1 MSRKLKIIFTLSVL
15 LNVLLLG
22 VVAGSCYKRNYAPH
36 DGPPHARESGDAKLS
51 PRVAMAMKESRKQE
65 RDLFDQMKDARKDIM
80 NVLEAP
86 EFDEAAFIAA
96 SEKISKAQQALVDV
110 RTKTTLDLAKNSTFE
125 ERKEL
130 VSHMKAKSERFG
142 RFRDRLE
149 ERRKNADDAPPPP
162 NE

>member
-1 MSRKLKIIFTLSVL
+1 MNRKLRIIFTLSIL

-22 VVAGSCYKRNYAPH
+22 VLAGSFYKRVYSPH
-36 DGPPHARESGDAKLS
+36 DGPPPAHAADAKFS
-51 PRVAMAMKESRKQE
+51 PRVAMAMKESRQQE
-65 RDLFDQMKDARKDIM
+65 RALFDQMKDARKDIM
-80 NVLEAP
+80 DILEAP

-96 SEKISKAQQALVDV
+96 SEKINKAQQSLVDV
-110 RTKTTLDLAKNSTFE
+110 RTKATLDLAKNSTVE

-149 ERRKNADDAPPPP
+149 ERRKSADDTPPPP

>member
-1 MSRKLKIIFTLSVL
+1 MNRKLRIIFTLSIL

-22 VVAGSCYKRNYAPH
+22 VLAGSFYKRAYGPH
-36 DGPPHARESGDAKLS
+36 DGPPHAREADSKFS
-51 PRVAMAMKESRKQE
+51 PRVAKAMKESRQQE
-65 RDLFDQMKDARKDIM
+65 RALFDQMKDARKDIM
-80 NVLEAP
+80 DILEAP
-86 EFDEAAFIAA
+86 EFDEAAFNAA
-96 SEKISKAQQALVDV
+96 SEKINKAQQALVDV
-110 RTKTTLDLAKNSTFE
+110 RTKATLDLARNATAE

-149 ERRKNADDAPPPP
+149 DRRKPAGDVPPPL

>member
-1 MSRKLKIIFTLSVL
+1 MSRKLKIVFTLSVL

-22 VVAGSCYKRNYAPH
+22 VLAGSCYKRNYGPH
-36 DGPPHARESGDAKLS
+36 DGPPHMREADAKLS

-65 RDLFDQMKDARKDIM
+65 RILFDQMKEARQDIM

-96 SEKISKAQQALVDV
+96 SETINKAQQALADV
-110 RTKTTLDLAKNSTFE
+110 RTKTTLDLARNATVE
-125 ERKEL
+125 ERKQL
-130 VSHMKAKSERFG
+130 VSHMKARAERFG
-142 RFRDRLE
+142 RFRDRFDD
-149 ERRKNADDAPPPP
+149 RRKPDAEIPPPPP